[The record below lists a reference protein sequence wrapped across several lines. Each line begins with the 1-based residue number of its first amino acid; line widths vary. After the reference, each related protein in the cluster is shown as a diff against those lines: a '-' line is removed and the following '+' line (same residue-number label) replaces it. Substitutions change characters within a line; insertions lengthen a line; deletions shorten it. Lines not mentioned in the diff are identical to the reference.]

1 MDFWP
6 AGLTKSL
13 NCLTVQ
19 VSCDM
24 FIVHIMNN
32 LICYC
37 SEHHT
42 KVNISWNDNN
52 TVTFQQVRRWHFV
65 PERSNG
71 TLRDEVTNINVIA
84 VVSNSL
90 VHFK

>member
-1 MDFWP
+1 
-6 AGLTKSL
+6 
-13 NCLTVQ
+13 
-19 VSCDM
+19 
-24 FIVHIMNN
+24 MNKFFY
-32 LICYC
+32 CY

-42 KVNISWNDNN
+42 KVDIVYNDNN

-71 TLRDEVTNINVIA
+71 TLRDEITNINAIA

-90 VHFK
+90 VILNK